1 MSAGTRKW
9 IWLGAFLLT
18 TALGTG
24 ASESSGPAATFHD
37 QPRKGRPWKIEPA
50 VARDLDKASENIV
63 EVEIVASVE
72 QIQFAPGKAP
82 TEVWTY
88 NGTIPGPTIEANVG
102 DTLVVHFYN
111 ELPEKSTIHW
121 HGLELPA
128 HMDGSNI
135 AQNPVPPGGY
145 FRYEFKLLRPSLFWY
160 HPHVRSNEQIE
171 KGLYGALIVHDP
183 EANSALGLPVQEH
196 LLILDDILLDDDGSV
211 AAPFPNGP
219 DSPDF
224 DPLKFIIMQAN
235 GREGN
240 TLLVNGQANPDPPTV
255 DEGVPLRLRVVNAA
269 NARFMRLSIPGHDI
283 YKIGG
288 DGGLLESPVL
298 LPPIPTEPHPLLP
311 GATISQLSILG
322 TESGVLLT
330 PGERADIVFTPR
342 GDEVTIEWHDFLK
355 GRHAVYLTD
364 DPETRYPPLP
374 DYLDEPPPPQLPPY
388 PTSFSTSSSI
398 PTVERVHSGVE
409 AQHEMIA
416 QHIPPPPGSV
426 FGLDFDPTDGYAPPE
441 TLLTL
446 KVKPAMGA
454 KAQARENYV
463 PPDALRSIPPVDL
476 NGAGVITSQFVHSL
490 PDDVT
495 GEMTFAVKMKSG
507 MPMPFP
513 AWTPADAPTVA
524 PGETVI
530 WEVINL
536 TGGNHSF
543 HLHGFMFEVLEY
555 EFIDRDTPAYNF
567 KIQPTYREEK
577 DTVQIPFRPGSLQ
590 RSLVIARLAVR
601 FDDTGREGQILAA
614 GKVPGPETSGGWLF
628 HCHLLEHARLGMMGF
643 LQIINP

>member
-1 MSAGTRKW
+1 ARTRKW
-9 IWLGAFLLT
+9 IWLGGFLLT

-24 ASESSGPAATFHD
+24 ASESSGPAATFQD

-50 VARDLDKASENIV
+50 VARDLDKGSENIV

-102 DTLVVHFYN
+102 DTLIVHFYN

-145 FRYEFKLLRPSLFWY
+145 FRYEFKLLRPSLYWY

-171 KGLYGALIVHDP
+171 KGLYGSLIVHDP
-183 EANSALGLPVQEH
+183 EADAALGLPVQEH
-196 LLILDDILLDDDGSV
+196 LLVLDDILLDADGSV

-219 DSPDF
+219 DSLDF

-240 TLLVNGQANPDPPTV
+240 TLLVNGQADPEPPTV

-298 LPPIPTEPHPLLP
+298 LPPIPMEPHPLLP
-311 GATISQLSILG
+311 GETISQLSILG
-322 TESGVLLT
+322 TESGVMLT

-342 GDEVTIEWHDFLK
+342 GKEVTIEWHDFLK

-388 PTSFSTSSSI
+388 PT
-398 PTVERVHSGVE
+398 PTPAAASVDSVYE
-409 AQHEMIA
+409 ARRELVA
-416 QHIPPPPGSV
+416 NHIPPPPGVV
-426 FGLDFDPTDGYAPPE
+426 FALDFDPIDGYAPPE

-446 KVKPAMGA
+446 KVKPAMGE
-454 KAQARENYV
+454 KAQAREDYV
-463 PPDALRSIPPVDL
+463 PPDTLRSIPPIDL
-476 NGAGVITSQFVHSL
+476 SGAGLITSRFVHSL

-495 GEMTFAVKMKSG
+495 GEMTFAVIMKNG
-507 MPMPFP
+507 MPVPFP

-524 PGETVI
+524 PGDTVI
-530 WEVINL
+530 WDVVNL

-567 KIQPTYREEK
+567 KIRPAYREEK
-577 DTVQIPFRPGSLQ
+577 DTVQLPFRPGSLQ
-590 RSLVIARLAVR
+590 RSSTITRLAVR